1 MSKATLIN
9 HLSIIRDFRQPG
21 KVQHELIDVL
31 FLAIT
36 AVISGCEGWEEIEDF
51 GHDKLDWL
59 RQYLPF
65 EEGIPSDDIISR
77 IFQLIEP
84 KEFQKSF
91 AKWMKSCCEMT
102 HGDIIAI
109 DGKTLKGSF
118 KKKNKTDSI
127 HMVSAFASA
136 NSVVLGQVKTSEK
149 SNEITAIP
157 KLLDLLDIRGCLITI
172 DAMGCQTKIAKK
184 IVDKG
189 GDYLLPVKGNQE
201 RLQKALKKIFSISRL
216 ELKETETYT
225 TSEKGHGR
233 EETRHC
239 MVADADADEIGD
251 LAFEWSGL
259 KTLGYVVSLRAKKG
273 EASIASVKF
282 YISSAELDAKS
293 LLNAARAHWS
303 VENNLH
309 WQLDVSMNED
319 ACRIRQNNSTEN
331 LAAVRHVA
339 LNLLKTDKTF
349 TGGIKRK
356 HKQANRSDKYR
367 ETIVSG
373 LSLIS

>member
-1 MSKATLIN
+1 MSETTLISQ
-9 HLSIIRDFRQPG
+9 LSVIRDFRQPG

-51 GHDKLDWL
+51 GNDKLDWL

-65 EEGIPSDDIISR
+65 EQGIPSDDTISR
-77 IFQLIEP
+77 IFQIIEP

-91 AKWMKSCCEMT
+91 AKWMKSCCKMT

-136 NSVVLGQVKTSEK
+136 NSVVLGQVKTNEK

-157 KLLDLLDIRGCLITI
+157 NLLDILDIRGCLITI

-201 RLQKALKKIFSISRL
+201 RLQKAMDSIFSISRL
-216 ELKETETYT
+216 ESPETYT
-225 TSEKGHGR
+225 TSERGHGR

-239 MVADADADEIGD
+239 MVANADEIGD
-251 LAFEWSGL
+251 LAFEWAGL
-259 KTLGYVVSLRAKKG
+259 KTLGYIVSFRAEKG
-273 EASIASVKF
+273 EPSTAMIKF

-293 LLNAARAHWS
+293 LLTAARAHWS

-319 ACRIRQNNSTEN
+319 ACRIRMNNSTEN

-339 LNLLKTDKTF
+339 LNLLKTDGSFK
-349 TGGIKRK
+349 GGIKRK
-356 HKQANRSDKYR
+356 HKQANRSDSYR
-367 ETIVSG
+367 EAIVSG
-373 LSLIS
+373 LSLISI